1 MAQKLNKVMI
11 IFTILL
17 ILFFIIGG
25 SILKVIQKNTER
37 KTLVATKAIIEGAES
52 CYYDNVCKEEIT
64 LGELITLGYAKDT
77 VNPKTNLYYSH
88 DSKIIKKEDSFI
100 FEGI

>member
-1 MAQKLNKVMI
+1 M
-11 IFTILL
+11 
-17 ILFFIIGG
+17 
-25 SILKVIQKNTER
+25 IQKNTER